1 MEDSRTHLVIE
12 GKVQGV
18 FYRASAKE
26 KADLLGLSGYVRNLN
41 NGSVEVI
48 AEGKHEDINQLI
60 EWCWTGPTNARV
72 TDIKITFSPLI
83 GEFHNFHIQY

>member
-1 MEDSRTHLVIE
+1 MEDRRAHLVIE

-26 KADLLGLSGYVRNLN
+26 KADSLGLGGYIRNLT

-60 EWCWTGPTNARV
+60 EWCLTGPANARV
-72 TDIKITFSPLI
+72 TDIKITFSPPI
-83 GEFHNFHIQY
+83 GEFNNFHIQY